1 MNFSRLMPLAAKY
14 GLRIIALNRRDYVG
28 STPFT
33 TAELDDL
40 LSDDDAKH
48 RQFLQ
53 ARGLEIARFLVWVID
68 ELKIPPKTEAVID
81 GESKTYGG
89 LALMGW
95 SLGNIQTILVLGHLM
110 TYPREVVEKL
120 KLFFRTLFIYGTSN

>member
-1 MNFSRLMPLAAKY
+1 MPLAAKY
-14 GLRIIALNRRDYVG
+14 SLRIIALNRRDYVG

-53 ARGLEIARFLVWVID
+53 TRGLEIARFLVWVID
-68 ELKIPPKTEAVID
+68 ELEIPPKMEAVMD
-81 GESKTYGG
+81 GKSKTYGG

-95 SLGNIQTILVLGHLM
+95 SLGNIQTISVLGHLM
-110 TYPREVVEKL
+110 TYPREVVAKL
-120 KLFFRTLFIYGTSN
+120 KLFFRTLFIYGKSN